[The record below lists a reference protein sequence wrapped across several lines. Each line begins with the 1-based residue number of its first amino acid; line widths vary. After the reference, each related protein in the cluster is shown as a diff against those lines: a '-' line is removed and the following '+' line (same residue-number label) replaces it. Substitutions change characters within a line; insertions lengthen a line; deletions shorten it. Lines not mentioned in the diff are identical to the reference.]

1 MASSTYQHIK
11 MLSSSAYHALRTS
24 GFVKL
29 PSERTLRDYTHHFE
43 NKPGFLK
50 EVDQQLIDEANL
62 SSLPESKKFVAILIE
77 KSRRD
82 LYITSSLE
90 KLLGWLTRVIST
102 MT

>member
-1 MASSTYQHIK
+1 

-62 SSLPESKKFVAILIE
+62 SSLPESKKFVAILIDE
-77 KSRRD
+77 MKVKEGLVYNKFSGEIIG
-82 LYITSSLE
+82 L
-90 KLLGWLTRVIST
+90 VNQ
-102 MT
+102 